1 MIVILEPNLPFHMFC
16 QHNMAWNNNSVDVK
30 KYILEILAIFYTFKS
45 LLNVFLFSICFC
57 NSNVTLID
65 SKVSNERSVWPQD
78 ISLVQSEQGRCIAKS
93 WETIHESQK
102 GLVILFNNCFKGYV
116 EYPSPCV
123 MIDETNSF
131 LVYMIIHVSIV
142 YFKII

>member
-1 MIVILEPNLPFHMFC
+1 MFC

-65 SKVSNERSVWPQD
+65 SKASNEKSTAWQKAV
-78 ISLVQSEQGRCIAKS
+78 SLVHSEQGRCIGKS
-93 WETIHESQK
+93 
-102 GLVILFNNCFKGYV
+102 
-116 EYPSPCV
+116 
-123 MIDETNSF
+123 
-131 LVYMIIHVSIV
+131 
-142 YFKII
+142 